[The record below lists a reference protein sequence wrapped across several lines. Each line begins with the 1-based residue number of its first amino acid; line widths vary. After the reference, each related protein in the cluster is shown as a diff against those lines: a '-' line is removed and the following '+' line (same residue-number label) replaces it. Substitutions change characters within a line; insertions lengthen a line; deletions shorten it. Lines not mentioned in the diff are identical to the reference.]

1 MIAFADK
8 SITFCGGYEG
18 CYHNTST
25 HPTGL
30 ALQEMERF
38 INNLKIKKGE
48 TSYMTGIK
56 AAYKVLGSQ
65 KHIEGTDSH
74 EHGKSVNN
82 NTVL

>member
-1 MIAFADK
+1 
-8 SITFCGGYEG
+8 
-18 CYHNTST
+18 
-25 HPTGL
+25 
-30 ALQEMERF
+30 MERF
-38 INNLKIKKGE
+38 IRNLQIKKGE

-65 KHIEGTDSH
+65 KHIKGTDSH